1 MQFFQ
6 DKTILFFLY
15 INKYIFNLSMRLF
28 YSIKNKMPLNSIT
41 RKLHNMPSNS
51 KLLFFSMMLG
61 CFLRK
66 VAAYVAAVPA
76 YTQQAEACHRPRM
89 F

>member
-1 MQFFQ
+1 
-6 DKTILFFLY
+6 
-15 INKYIFNLSMRLF
+15 
-28 YSIKNKMPLNSIT
+28 
-41 RKLHNMPSNS
+41 
-51 KLLFFSMMLG
+51 MMLG